1 VTAPPAGRGAA
12 PLVLASVAAFIGL
25 GIAEGALGITFP
37 VIRETFD
44 VPLSALGLL
53 LTPYTGGY
61 LTATLVYSRL
71 AGQVRIGR
79 ILIGAAAC
87 AFVGAALFAA
97 GSAFAILMVGSFVLG
112 TSAGSIDA
120 SLNSYASV
128 HLPHRVLGFMHGG
141 FGLGAALGPVAVVA
155 ILNAGWSWRVAY
167 GALAAWHIGLGIT
180 WFLLQARFTDPAT
193 VDGSASADRD
203 DVRTV
208 ASDDVAHTMV
218 VGFEGDV
225 AELAPLPVIGP
236 DDARPRPGVVPLN
249 IAMFFLYTGSE
260 ASTGL
265 LIATLLVE
273 RGLSTETAGA
283 LTTAFWL
290 SLTAGRFGT
299 GAIGPRLSPTR
310 ALLIGS
316 TGIVAGGVLVAFGG
330 TTLAI
335 PGLIVL
341 GVCLGPFFPA
351 LVALTP
357 ARVGTRQAGR
367 SIGLQLA
374 AASIGVATVPS
385 FISLIADHVGR
396 AVIGPSLL
404 AVALLLAAGH
414 LVTGAAAGDL
424 RPV

>member
-1 VTAPPAGRGAA
+1 LTTPLADRGTTPVVFAAVTAF
-12 PLVLASVAAFIGL
+12 VGL

-53 LTPYTGGY
+53 LTPYTAGY
-61 LTATLVYSRL
+61 LTATLAYSRM
-71 AGQVRIGR
+71 AGRVRIGP
-79 ILIGAAAC
+79 ILMGAAAC

-97 GSAFAILMVGSFVLG
+97 GPVFAILMVGSFVLG

-120 SLNSYASV
+120 SLNSYVSV

-167 GALAAWHIGLGIT
+167 GALAVWHVGLGTT
-180 WFLLQARFTDPAT
+180 WFLLQGRFVRPAAAGAAVETPAT
-193 VDGSASADRD
+193 MA
-203 DVRTV
+203 
-208 ASDDVAHTMV
+208 

-225 AELAPLPVIGP
+225 AELAPSSLVTTAGAVGP
-236 DDARPRPGVVPLN
+236 RRGVVSLN
-249 IAMFFLYTGSE
+249 ILMFFLYTGSE

-273 RGLSTETAGA
+273 RGMSTETAGA

-299 GAIGPRLSPTR
+299 GAIGPRLSATS
-310 ALLIGS
+310 ALLMGS
-316 TGIVAGGVLVAFGG
+316 IGIVAGGLLVAFGG

-335 PGLIVL
+335 PGLVVL

-357 ARVGTRQAGR
+357 ARVGAQRAGR

-374 AASIGVATVPS
+374 AASVGVATVPS
-385 FISLIADHVGR
+385 LISLIADHAGR

-404 AVALLLAAGH
+404 VVAVLLAAGH
-414 LVTGAAAGDL
+414 ILTGAAAGDL
-424 RPV
+424 RPG